1 MRDARQMTQD
11 ERRLW
16 LIERLLSER
25 AEYADVRV
33 PQDEADQRELLRALM
48 NVRPPEPVD
57 EEFLSVQDAYLAARV
72 AERGGTHVSDLL
84 PVGNE
89 GVKAQLYLW
98 RGDIT
103 TLEADAIVNAA
114 NDQMLGCFVPGHH
127 CIDNAIHTFAGVQLR
142 LACAQIMAQ
151 RGRPEPTATATVT
164 VTPGFNLPASHVIH
178 TVGPIVATG
187 RPGPREELLLRR
199 CYRNCLEAAAAAGC
213 SSLAFCC
220 ISTGVFRY
228 PNEAAAWVAVDEVRS
243 WLAQSGSDLRVVFN
257 VFLERDEQL
266 YHHLLV

>member
-1 MRDARQMTQD
+1 MHDAEAMTQA

-16 LIERLLSER
+16 LIERLRGEH
-25 AEYADVRV
+25 AEYADLRI
-33 PQDEADQRELLRALM
+33 PQDEAGQRELLRALM

-57 EEFLSVQDAYLAARV
+57 AEFAAVQDAYLSERV
-72 AERGGTHVSDLL
+72 AERGITHVSDLR
-84 PVGNE
+84 PVGDM
-89 GVKAQLYLW
+89 GIKHQLYLW

-103 TLEADAIVNAA
+103 TLDADAIVNAA

-142 LACAQIMAQ
+142 LACAEIMAR

-164 VTPGFNLPASHVIH
+164 PAFNLPAAHVIH

-199 CYRNCLEAAAAAGC
+199 CYRSCLEAAKTADC
-213 SSLAFCC
+213 LSIAFCC

-228 PNEAAAWVAVDEVRS
+228 PNEAAARVAVDEVSS
-243 WLAQSGSDLRVVFN
+243 WLEETGSDLRVVFN
-257 VFLERDEQL
+257 VFLEKDEQL
-266 YHHLLV
+266 YRKLLS

>member
-1 MRDARQMTQD
+1 MRDARQMTQE

-16 LIERLLSER
+16 LVERLLSER
-25 AEYADVRV
+25 VEYADVRI
-33 PQDEADQRELLRALM
+33 PQDEAGQRELLRALM
-48 NVRPPEPVD
+48 NVRPPQPVD
-57 EEFLSVQDAYLAARV
+57 AEFLAVQDAYLAERV
-72 AERGGTHVSDLL
+72 DERGVTHISDLL

-89 GVKAQLYLW
+89 GLKAQLYLW

-103 TLEADAIVNAA
+103 TLAADTIVNAA

-164 VTPGFNLPASHVIH
+164 PGFNLPASYVIH

-199 CYRNCLEAAAAAGC
+199 CYRSCLEAAVAAGC

-228 PNEAAAWVAVDEVRS
+228 PNEVAARVAVDEVRS
-243 WLAQSGSDLRVVFN
+243 WLEETGSSLRVVFN
-257 VFLERDEQL
+257 VFLEKDEQL
-266 YHHLLV
+266 YRQLLK